1 MSEYDFLLNG
11 KNIND
16 KILKFD
22 YSENLDDVAS
32 PFSFDCLDD
41 YGIVEN
47 DKINRI
53 QVKDKSTGVIFYD
66 GRITDWEHTT
76 DVRKYHYSGFDV
88 GFYLNKNKIIK
99 QFKNKNIG
107 DAIKELC
114 KEYNINILALPTF
127 RNSVSK
133 IYKDTVFADILKEL
147 LELEK
152 DKGGLKDVYIDCKD
166 GSLNIKQYQREQNLS
181 AMIANNIYVSSH
193 DTINNVKTTK
203 SIQDLKNSVY
213 YTDNDEKSLKYIT
226 SEDKKSIAQYGL
238 LRSIEKVDTN
248 KENNLKK
255 LADDKLAELNKVKE
269 TYEGS
274 MLGNHRISKGKIIDL
289 NIKDYDM
296 IGTYLIKA
304 VNHSIDNSKEII
316 SYTLEKYEWG

>member
-1 MSEYDFLLNG
+1 MSFTCLCLIFW
-11 KNIND
+11 KS
-16 KILKFD
+16 F
-22 YSENLDDVAS
+22 NLIS
-32 PFSFDCLDD
+32 
-41 YGIVEN
+41 
-47 DKINRI
+47 
-53 QVKDKSTGVIFYD
+53 
-66 GRITDWEHTT
+66 
-76 DVRKYHYSGFDV
+76 
-88 GFYLNKNKIIK
+88 
-99 QFKNKNIG
+99 
-107 DAIKELC
+107 
-114 KEYNINILALPTF
+114 
-127 RNSVSK
+127 
-133 IYKDTVFADILKEL
+133 
-147 LELEK
+147 
-152 DKGGLKDVYIDCKD
+152 
-166 GSLNIKQYQREQNLS
+166 
-181 AMIANNIYVSSH
+181 VSSH
-193 DTINNVKTTK
+193 DTINNVKVTK

-274 MLGNHRISKGKIIDL
+274 MLGDYRISKGKIIDL